1 MEPVVKRRKQRPLFL
16 IDIAVPRDVEPHV
29 AKLANVFLYDVDD
42 LERVLAEN
50 LKLRLKEAEAA
61 ERIVEHEVRS
71 FGEWLR
77 SQASVPT
84 IKELRARAMAIV
96 KAELERTLP
105 ALDEGAHAKVTA
117 MANAIANKLLH
128 APLAAM
134 REDEELAQAARK
146 LFDLETEQPAANPQI
161 SEPAVG
167 KGRS

>member
-1 MEPVVKRRKQRPLFL
+1 GEG
-16 IDIAVPRDVEPHV
+16 
-29 AKLANVFLYDVDD
+29 
-42 LERVLAEN
+42 
-50 LKLRLKEAEAA
+50 AA
-61 ERIVEHEVRS
+61 ERMIEHEVRS

-77 SQASVPT
+77 SQAVVPT

-96 KAELERTLP
+96 EAELARTLP
-105 ALDEGAHAKVTA
+105 ALDERAHAKVTA

-146 LFDLETEQPAANPQI
+146 LFDLEQEQPAANPQI